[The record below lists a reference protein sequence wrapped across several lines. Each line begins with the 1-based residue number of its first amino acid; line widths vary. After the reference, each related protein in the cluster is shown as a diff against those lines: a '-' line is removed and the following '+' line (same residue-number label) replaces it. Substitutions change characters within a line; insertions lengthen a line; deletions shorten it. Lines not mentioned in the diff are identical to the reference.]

1 MWHNDVSYMN
11 VQKFCPHSPRRP
23 FAVLLF
29 RPLRGRGVGFLS
41 LLGLWG
47 ALGTCHICCI
57 RRGQSSLGVSALLL
71 CRRGFDAR
79 AAWFS
84 NGISF
89 CLLHSVIFVDL
100 SNMTIFWEIWILA
113 ITWMKQMLPFRFV
126 WVLRTIWNLYGFI
139 CATLYNPCTESF
151 TFFEEKGQNSL
162 MTIILASNP
171 KSKLFLQEIPK

>member
-139 CATLYNPCTESF
+139 CATLYLVTSILYLIQQLQVQSF
-151 TFFEEKGQNSL
+151 DVRLIWLPSHINISENKW
-162 MTIILASNP
+162 P
-171 KSKLFLQEIPK
+171 

>member
-71 CRRGFDAR
+71 CRRGCGAR
-79 AAWFS
+79 GVVQQWHFFLLAPFCNLRGFVKHDNILRNMNFGNLTYSYSCSCRPGWSFAAATRS
-84 NGISF
+84 
-89 CLLHSVIFVDL
+89 LHHRL
-100 SNMTIFWEIWILA
+100 SCACTIH
-113 ITWMKQMLPFRFV
+113 RS
-126 WVLRTIWNLYGFI
+126 G
-139 CATLYNPCTESF
+139 
-151 TFFEEKGQNSL
+151 
-162 MTIILASNP
+162 
-171 KSKLFLQEIPK
+171 